1 MGLGTKMLRRCPCR
15 AAVDATDT
23 IAATLATVSNCST
36 AFGYDTKTV
45 FLCPSEVSPGLR
57 LLPYLFAPDSQMLDG
72 QLHRIHTF
80 SVLAFALASVVLA
93 LTSSSFTSSSFF
105 LPSCPPSLPDRCL
118 LQVFLRLT
126 KLASDNCAH
135 LGRDCAKLRELLHER
150 TKSRCELRSV
160 RLVVLPGIL
169 LGRVVASKLLALRPW
184 DVARNA
190 RARSGSNRKSA
201 FGGNSTWRSLAR
213 APQSDLSTCSGT

>member
-105 LPSCPPSLPDRCL
+105 SQVARRVSLT
-118 LQVFLRLT
+118 V
-126 KLASDNCAH
+126 ASS
-135 LGRDCAKLRELLHER
+135 KF
-150 TKSRCELRSV
+150 SS
-160 RLVVLPGIL
+160 VLPNL
-169 LGRVVASKLLALRPW
+169 LRTIALISAETALSYGNCSTSAPSRGVNSDRSASSCSRESSWAALSP
-184 DVARNA
+184 A
-190 RARSGSNRKSA
+190 S
-201 FGGNSTWRSLAR
+201 
-213 APQSDLSTCSGT
+213 C